1 MKYVYYYYLSDES
14 SRDDFLKIC
23 DNIQKKHPD
32 FEKKYDYY
40 IGMFGEILIA
50 NFKHDDDNIK
60 LVSDGDFDCVYIES
74 TIQFD
79 EYADKRY
86 IPHEADINQPG
97 YNPRY

>member
-1 MKYVYYYYLSDES
+1 MASFAS
-14 SRDDFLKIC
+14 
-23 DNIQKKHPD
+23 
-32 FEKKYDYY
+32 
-40 IGMFGEILIA
+40 

-60 LVSDGDFDCVYIES
+60 LVSDGDFDCIYIES
-74 TIQFD
+74 TILFD

>member
-14 SRDDFLKIC
+14 SREEFVKMC
-23 DNIQKKHPD
+23 DYIQKKYPTFKEHFD
-32 FEKKYDYY
+32 FY
-40 IGMFGEILIA
+40 IGMFGDIYVS

-86 IPHEADINQPG
+86 IQHEADINQPG